1 MDRALACIEA
11 MASKT
16 GTPAE
21 TSPLIAPSGLPDLGP
36 IWMSPELSEFV
47 RLAPLGIVVGV
58 FGTLVGAG
66 GGAVMVPVL
75 LVLLPHETPA
85 TITAISLATVFFNA
99 YSGTLTYM
107 RMGRVDYRMGVLFT
121 LASLPGA
128 VFGALLI
135 RQIPR
140 NLFDPLFGILLVSLG
155 CFLIANPLGSAADNS
170 WSASTS
176 DRRTLFGSI
185 GSAYIGVL
193 SSLMGIGGGIIHVPF
208 LIRVL
213 RIPAHIATATSH
225 FVLTFVALTATVTHF
240 AMGEFNHGLAP
251 TMYLAVGVMMGAPA
265 GAVISTRIQGSLIV
279 RLLAV
284 ALCLVGLRLLARL
297 FL

>member
-1 MDRALACIEA
+1 M
-11 MASKT
+11 K
-16 GTPAE
+16 
-21 TSPLIAPSGLPDLGP
+21 
-36 IWMSPELSEFV
+36 FV
-47 RLAPLGIVVGV
+47 RTTLPL
-58 FGTLVGAG
+58 TC
-66 GGAVMVPVL
+66 L
-75 LVLLPHETPA
+75 LVAGLCPA
-85 TITAISLATVFFNA
+85 
-99 YSGTLTYM
+99 SGQ
-107 RMGRVDYRMGVLFT
+107 DSK
-121 LASLPGA
+121 LASDLQ
-128 VFGALLI
+128 ALL
-135 RQIPR
+135 
-140 NLFDPLFGILLVSLG
+140 
-155 CFLIANPLGSAADNS
+155 ANPLGSAADNS

-208 LIRVL
+208 LIRIL

-297 FL
+297 FLCLLSQKCSGVNDGQLAFGPGALNSARGERLPRACGSGGNPRVFRGFPPLP